1 MVTNSEIRNKDIIS
15 QVDDVMVKVCYH
27 CDVMW
32 HLSLNGSL
40 VPYLVP
46 LIMRERNILIFSLPP
61 LSHSHTL
68 SLSLTHSLSHTH
80 TFSLSHTLSLSH
92 ALFWCRSIGR
102 RTPRNGT
109 RKENIFFGSSGL
121 DPKLQKTEPRFCFL
135 SCLHRKRKTEARQ
148 KWILPM
154 TNLLKQNNPWC

>member
-1 MVTNSEIRNKDIIS
+1 MVTISEIRNKDIIS
-15 QVDDVMVKVCYH
+15 QVDDVMVKVCCH

-46 LIMRERNILIFSLPP
+46 FIMRERHCHSLSSP
-61 LSHSHTL
+61 LSHTHTL
-68 SLSLTHSLSHTH
+68 SLSRTHTHSLSHT
-80 TFSLSHTLSLSH
+80 LL
-92 ALFWCRSIGR
+92 WRRSIGR